1 MQFVVDAN
9 ILIAAFL
16 KSAVTRQLLTDDKIK
31 LFAPEYF
38 VLEIE
43 QKIKSNAL
51 LRKRIKLD
59 NDEIEELLDFL
70 FKHITVL
77 PKEEYAPFLEEA
89 EKISPLDDAPYIAL
103 SLAMRIPLWSN
114 DALLKKQD
122 AVIVYSTSEL
132 IKLLA

>member
-16 KSAVTRQLLTDDKIK
+16 KSAATRRLLTDDRIQ

-38 VLEIE
+38 SLEIE
-43 QKIKSNAL
+43 QKITSNAS
-51 LRKRIKLD
+51 LRRRINLNK
-59 NDEIEELLDFL
+59 NETNELLELL
-70 FKHITVL
+70 FEHIIVL
-77 PKEEYAPFLEEA
+77 PEEKYDPFLEEA

-103 SLAMRIPLWSN
+103 SLAMSIPLWSN
-114 DALLKKQD
+114 DAVLKKQD